1 MDQKKNDI
9 TKPFILPV
17 GLYEINDNETYNFQ
31 LNRLI
36 NYDLADVELVKKVG
50 KDITDDASW
59 KRILLDTAKEQ
70 HQKGNI
76 RNAMAFYRMAEFF
89 MEYDDP
95 DALKAW
101 STARELFFQYFE
113 DFFSGDQPIV
123 EKFDV
128 PYENYTMPV
137 LKLNPTESSSKGVIV
152 MHGGF
157 DSSYEEFFPAMM
169 YLRQHG
175 YTVYLFEG
183 PGQGECIRLHNSSL
197 PVEWEKPVMTLTK
210 YFDLH
215 DVTLIGASLGG
226 FYAPRASA
234 FDDRVERCVSWSQ
247 FPSLKQNFHNN
258 SLMGRMIVFFI
269 NTSVI
274 SFGWLIDIIYKA
286 RKGKGMSFLKTYFH
300 RTGTKNMYQL
310 RRFLWKIDL
319 RPIADKLTKDYLIIG
334 GSKDIMNSRASIGKQ
349 MYLMK
354 NARSITAR
362 EITEKEQGADHCNT
376 GNQQIVMDTILLWM
390 ESLRRRDSTIKRYK
404 EKIL

>member
-1 MDQKKNDI
+1 MDQKKYDI

-17 GLYEINDNETYNFQ
+17 GLYQLNDNESYDFQ

-50 KDITDDASW
+50 KDIKDDESW
-59 KRILLDTAKEQ
+59 KRILLDTAKEE
-70 HQKGNI
+70 HRKGNI

-95 DALKAW
+95 DAITAW

-113 DFFSGDQPIV
+113 DFFIGDKPIV
-123 EKFDV
+123 EKIDV

-137 LKLNPTESSSKGVIV
+137 LKLNPDGPSKGVIV

-169 YLRQHG
+169 YLRQYD

-183 PGQGECIRLHNSSL
+183 PGQGECIRLHGSTL
-197 PVEWEKPVMTLTK
+197 PIEWEKPVMTITN

-234 FDDRVERCVSWSQ
+234 FDDRVERCVSWAQ

-258 SLMGRMIVFFI
+258 SLVATIIVFLI
-269 NTSVI
+269 NAGFTTI
-274 SFGWLIDIIYKA
+274 GWLIDIIYKV
-286 RKGKGMSFLKTYFH
+286 RKGKGMPFFKTYFH
-300 RTGTKNMYQL
+300 RTGTKNTYQL

-334 GSKDIMNSRASIGKQ
+334 GSKDTLNSRASIGKQ
-349 MYLMK
+349 VYLLK

-362 EITEKEQGADHCNT
+362 EITPKEQGSDHCNT
-376 GNQQIVMDTILLWM
+376 GNQQIVMDTILLWI
-390 ESLRRRDSTIKRYK
+390 ESLRRRDETLKRYK
-404 EKIL
+404 EKIF